1 MSTSKLP
8 SPSAVTPANA
18 AHQRIAGAP
27 APTATPPPIPML
39 WLMLLS
45 GTAASWG
52 EFCTIP
58 FDTAKVRLQLQDTA
72 KPTYRGL
79 FHVLSSMVRD
89 EGATVPWRGVS
100 AGIQRQMAFA
110 PIRIGLYEPVRNF
123 YTGKDHVGPPTV
135 LQKIAAGLTTSAIGI
150 TVASPTDVV
159 KVRLQAEGRLPP
171 GVPRRYA
178 GALDAYRKIVQQE
191 GVMGLW
197 TGYGPN
203 LARNWY
209 TAQAHSSR
217 QCLQCTP
224 RAQQQ
229 TRACVVWLR
238 VVLLLSA
245 VLLCCSV
252 VNATELVAYDQAKQ
266 TLLGPTVG
274 MQDSI
279 GAHILAGLSAGLA
292 ATLLGSPVDVVK
304 TRVMNAKKGDG
315 AAPFKGPLDCAAW
328 LLRTQGP
335 TAFYKGFIPNFTRIG
350 SWNIVTWVTLEQL
363 KRLYYEHVA
372 AQPAVSAKLH

>member
-1 MSTSKLP
+1 MSSSSSPRLP
-8 SPSAVTPANA
+8 SPSPIPPANA
-18 AHQRIAGAP
+18 AHQKIVSAP
-27 APTATPPPIPML
+27 SSPTTLPPPIPMP

-45 GTAASWG
+45 GAAASWG

-58 FDTAKVRLQLQDTA
+58 FDTAKVRLQIQDSA

-79 FHVLSSMVRD
+79 FHVLSSMVRE

-123 YTGKDHVGPPTV
+123 YVGKDHVGPPTV

-171 GVPRRYA
+171 GVPRRYS
-178 GALDAYRKIVQQE
+178 GALDAYSKIVQQE
-191 GVMGLW
+191 GVRGLW

-203 LARNWY
+203 LARN
-209 TAQAHSSR
+209 
-217 QCLQCTP
+217 C
-224 RAQQQ
+224 
-229 TRACVVWLR
+229 
-238 VVLLLSA
+238 
-245 VLLCCSV
+245 V

-266 TLLGPTVG
+266 TLLGPTIG
-274 MQDSI
+274 MQDGI

-304 TRVMNAKKGDG
+304 TRVMNAKKDG
-315 AAPFKGPLDCAAW
+315 SAPFKGPIDCAAW

-335 TAFYKGFIPNFTRIG
+335 TAFYKGFIPNFARIG

-363 KRLYYEHVA
+363 KRLYYENVA
-372 AQPAVSAKLH
+372 ANKPAVNSKLH